1 MIKMKITKQ
10 AMLEYF
16 KTNPQAFKEI
26 QQQVSDKQ
34 NTLTAKRQYYSVT
47 KEELKQYLQQQA
59 AAHDLKFVVVS
70 KNEFAFQNPTTNKQV
85 KFCFANGK
93 DYTVDPKSQDDLSN
107 FKAKSWHR
115 LDPDVLTHH
124 QSDYFVFFISRR
136 LDHQIRAITF
146 SYAEV
151 LKMLQDKQNFYF
163 GITNANE
170 IIEDRD
176 NENHTYNREH
186 LDLELIFND
195 SHLQN

>member
-1 MIKMKITKQ
+1 MIKMQITKQ
-10 AMLEYF
+10 DMLKYF
-16 KTNPQAFKEI
+16 QANPKAFKEI

-47 KEELKQYLQQQA
+47 KQELKQYLQQQA
-59 AAHDLKFVVVS
+59 AAHDLKFVVIS

-93 DYTVDPKSQDDLSN
+93 DYTIDPKSQDDLSN

-115 LDPDVLTHH
+115 LDSDVLTHH

-136 LDHQIRAITF
+136 LDHRIWAITF
-146 SYAEV
+146 SYSEI
-151 LKMLQDKQNFYF
+151 LKLLQDKQNFCF
-163 GITNANE
+163 GITKANE

-176 NENHTYNREH
+176 KENHTYNRKH
-186 LDLELIFND
+186 LNLDLIFND
-195 SHLQN
+195 SRLQN